1 MGASCAAAAQAL
13 PQPPAGESGE
23 ARPVLRAARVES
35 APEID
40 GGVLDDPAWAS
51 VVYDEIGEI
60 GDDPLFARPDR
71 SLIVKYSYL
80 IDIFH

>member
-1 MGASCAAAAQAL
+1 
-13 PQPPAGESGE
+13 
-23 ARPVLRAARVES
+23 
-35 APEID
+35 
-40 GGVLDDPAWAS
+40 

-80 IDIFH
+80 IDVFR